1 MQLGPISAWGQAARD
16 DPQHLGQGLT
26 ALPICVV
33 QKDSKGM
40 YRKVICNAGPSAFR
54 LCLSTVH
61 HRLAQLD
68 TYEKRSNVM
77 IYLED
82 QHEGEE
88 AA

>member
-40 YRKVICNAGPSAFR
+40 YRKVICNAGP
-54 LCLSTVH
+54 
-61 HRLAQLD
+61 
-68 TYEKRSNVM
+68 
-77 IYLED
+77 
-82 QHEGEE
+82 
-88 AA
+88 